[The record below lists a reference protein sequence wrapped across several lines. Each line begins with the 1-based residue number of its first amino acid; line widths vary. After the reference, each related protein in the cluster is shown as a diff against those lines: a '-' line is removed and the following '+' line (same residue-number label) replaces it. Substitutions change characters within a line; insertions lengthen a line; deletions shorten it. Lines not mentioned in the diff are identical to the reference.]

1 MGLYSFLQ
9 FQIETIRLLFQR
21 PVPPSFAGHRIDTEL
36 PGIGDEFRHPA
47 LLPDY
52 VRRTLTETQIRTF
65 LQETTA
71 ANYRFQF
78 DAPMNKDLPYTPPV
92 EDPLKEWDAA
102 TREYILTQTH
112 AAYQRNPLANAAVEY
127 TADFVIGDGFN
138 LTCKNDMVRDVLED
152 FICNPDNK
160 LREWERQA
168 VIDLQVDGEIILRF
182 FTATEKPD
190 DADDVGEPPSPM
202 ISCIPQRPWE
212 LKWIRTAEGNFR
224 RPEVY
229 HFEYQLR
236 KGDDPTGQL
245 ATEPINVSA
254 DDILHVA
261 INHHAYELRGRP
273 DLYRILPWLRAD
285 TEFLQNRARQ
295 NYWRGALLWLVRV
308 LNGSASQVASVA
320 ARWSRPPT
328 AGSVAI
334 ESGNVE
340 VEPLVNPSGAG
351 DASEDGRQIKLRN
364 IIGMRMAEYMF
375 ADGHNSNLASA
386 TAQQLPA
393 LTRFKAY
400 QTIMIERVWYPLF
413 KMALQAAID
422 AGVLPEEVEEQTSDG
437 EPVIEQPLPDLPPQ
451 SPDAQTG
458 LPKPLMMQ
466 PDKLQSPPPTDPMT
480 GDPMPTGT
488 PQPVKMI
495 DTLEAFDVV
504 YNPINQQD
512 LKALADSLNI
522 AVTNEW
528 VSNET
533 ASIQMGFDYAI
544 EQKKIQRERV
554 KNQADIASGLKPPPP
569 DMIPPPQDKTNAANT
584 PAA

>member
-1 MGLYSFLQ
+1 MGLRSA
-9 FQIETIRLLFQR
+9 IKRRIGNLFAKQ
-21 PVPPSFAGHRIDTEL
+21 VLTSFAGYRTDTEPAGL
-36 PGIGDEFRHPA
+36 AEEYKHPP

-52 VRRTLTETQIRTF
+52 MRRTMDESKLATF

-78 DAPMNKDLPYTPPV
+78 DAPYNKDMPYSPPA
-92 EDPLKEWDAA
+92 EDPLREWDAA

-127 TADFVIGDGFN
+127 TADFVIGEGFN
-138 LTCKNDMVRDVLED
+138 LTCKNDQVKEVLED
-152 FICNPDNK
+152 FINNPDNK

-182 FTATEKPD
+182 FTAMEQPD
-190 DADDVGEPPSPM
+190 DADDVAPSPM

-212 LKWIRTAEGNFR
+212 LKWIQTAAGNFR
-224 RPEVY
+224 RPEIY
-229 HFEYQLR
+229 HFEHR
-236 KGDDPTGQL
+236 SERGDTPFL
-245 ATEPINVSA
+245 AAPVEPIDVKA
-254 DDILHVA
+254 KDILHVS

-328 AGSVAI
+328 AGSVAV

-340 VEPLVNPSGAG
+340 VAPLVNPSGAG
-351 DASEDGRQIKLRN
+351 EASEDGRQIKLRN

-393 LTRFKAY
+393 LTRFQAY

-437 EPVIEQPLPDLPPQ
+437 QPVMDTEMPDMPPQ
-451 SPDAQTG
+451 PADAKTG
-458 LPKPLMMQ
+458 VPKPLAMQ
-466 PDKLQSPPPTDPMT
+466 PGKLTPKPATDPMT
-480 GDPMPTGT
+480 GEPLPEGT
-488 PQPVKMI
+488 AKMC
-495 DTLEAFDVV
+495 DTLCAFDVV

-512 LKALADSLNI
+512 VKALADALNI

-533 ASIQMGFDYAI
+533 ASVKMGFDYAL
-544 EQKKIQRERV
+544 EQKKIQREKV
-554 KNQADIASGLKPPPP
+554 KNQADIASGLTPPPP
-569 DMIPPPQDKTNAANT
+569 EMIPPEQNNQPNAANNK
-584 PAA
+584 AA

>member
-1 MGLYSFLQ
+1 MGLRSA
-9 FQIETIRLLFQR
+9 IKRRVANLFAQ
-21 PVPPSFAGHRIDTEL
+21 PIPPSFSGHRTEGE
-36 PGIGDEFRHPA
+36 PGGMGEEYKHPP

-52 VRRTLTETQIRTF
+52 LRRNMDNSQLATF
-65 LQETTA
+65 LKETTS

-78 DAPMNKDLPYTPPV
+78 DAPMNKDLPYSPPV

-138 LTCKNDMVRDVLED
+138 LTCKNDMVADVLED

-182 FTATEKPD
+182 FTAIDKPD
-190 DADDVGEPPSPM
+190 SADDVGEMPSPM

-224 RPEVY
+224 RPEKY
-229 HFEYQLR
+229 HFEYQGR
-236 KGDDPTGQL
+236 KGDDPTGQT
-245 ATEPINVSA
+245 ATEMFDVPA
-254 DDILHVA
+254 KDILHVA

-308 LNGSASQVASVA
+308 LNANASQVAAVA

-328 AGSVAI
+328 AGSVAV

-340 VEPLVNPSGAG
+340 VEPLVNPSGAA

-364 IIGMRMAEYMF
+364 ILGMRMAEYMF

-393 LTRFKAY
+393 LTRFQAY

-422 AGVLPEEVEEQTSDG
+422 AGVLPEEVPEQTSDG
-437 EPVIEQPLPDLPPQ
+437 EEVSDEQMPEIKPQKPDPK
-451 SPDAQTG
+451 TG
-458 LPKPLMMQ
+458 LPKPLAMQ
-466 PDKLQSPPPTDPMT
+466 PDALKTPPPTDPET
-480 GDPMPTGT
+480 GEPMPAGT
-488 PQPVKMI
+488 PAPSKMI

-512 LKALADSLNI
+512 LKALADSLSI

-544 EQKKIQRERV
+544 EQKKIARERV
-554 KNQADIASGLKPPPP
+554 KNQADIASGLVPPPP
-569 DMIPPPQDKTNAANT
+569 EMIPPEQALPNAANKPT
-584 PAA
+584 A